1 MDLSDHNFLNN
12 GLISAD
18 KSLHPHMLEA
28 KSVYQNI
35 KVYPTQNINVIKVKN
50 WHFFKNLD
58 NYRLLWTLI
67 LNGDSIKS
75 DTINKINISPQ
86 DYKLINIPFGKLNE
100 DDEYYLKLIFIRKWI
115 EKKLCCC

>member
-1 MDLSDHNFLNN
+1 MKKDSSGREYFAYGGDYGPKGTPSDHNFLNN

-18 KSLHPHMLEA
+18 KSLNPHMLEA

-35 KVYPTQNINVIKVKN
+35 KVYPTQNINVVKVKN

-67 LNGDSIKS
+67 LNGDSVKS

-86 DYKLINIPFGKLNE
+86 
-100 DDEYYLKLIFIRKWI
+100 EYQL
-115 EKKLCCC
+115 